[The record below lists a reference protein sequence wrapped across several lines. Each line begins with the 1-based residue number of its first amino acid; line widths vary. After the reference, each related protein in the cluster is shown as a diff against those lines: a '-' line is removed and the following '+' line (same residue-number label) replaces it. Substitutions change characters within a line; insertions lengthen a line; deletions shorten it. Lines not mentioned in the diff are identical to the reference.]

1 MTEKKSDRIDQFKI
15 GAKEFQA
22 FIKENFDDFTIYTP
36 RSFDTENSLIISY
49 YKGEDV

>member
-1 MTEKKSDRIDQFKI
+1 MTEKKSDRIDQFKA

-22 FIKENFDDFTIYTP
+22 FIKENYDDFTIYTP
-36 RSFDTENSLIISY
+36 KSFDVENTLIISY